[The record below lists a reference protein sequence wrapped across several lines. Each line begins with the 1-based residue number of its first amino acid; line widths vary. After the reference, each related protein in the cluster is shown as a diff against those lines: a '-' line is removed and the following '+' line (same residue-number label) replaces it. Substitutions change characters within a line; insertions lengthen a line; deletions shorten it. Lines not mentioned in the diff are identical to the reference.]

1 MMQQVLCVLWR
12 EANGK
17 QKRKKGKSKHC
28 NLVKMSVGIYHS
40 KMKDI
45 LRIAYQIDN
54 VPTYAKQMDKIKH
67 HKSSSSVLSDLNQ
80 VGNLINFQI

>member
-17 QKRKKGKSKHC
+17 EKRKKGKSKHC

-54 VPTYAKQMDKIKH
+54 VPTYAKKKWTKLSIINLQVLFCLTSIK
-67 HKSSSSVLSDLNQ
+67 S
-80 VGNLINFQI
+80 GT